1 MTSQLTDHIGFWM
14 RLVSNHVSG
23 QFASRLEA
31 HGITVSEW
39 VILREIYL
47 ADVIGFTKGAVSKII
62 DRLEVKDLITRKS
75 SPADGR
81 AQILK
86 MAPKGNKLLPLLASE
101 ADENDEAAFGFLSDK
116 KKDDLKKILQEVAK
130 HAGLHRYPVN

>member
-1 MTSQLTDHIGFWM
+1 M

-39 VILREIYL
+39 VILREIYSSNEDVSVQNL